1 MLRLLIFTLVL
12 LVSACGTPPNIVMV
26 TRSTPAA
33 GDRSVF
39 VATNR
44 AFEGQRFTAT
54 RESGVEYARFDV
66 SIPPVRDVGEVTWP
80 GAGRPDPETDFLV
93 TAAGMY
99 SGPQA
104 FRSDIRAALMA
115 RPAEDREV
123 VLFVHG
129 YNNNFASGLFRIA
142 QMAHDYEARGLVGH
156 FAWPSAG
163 HPLGYVF
170 DRESAVFSRDALE
183 TFLRDLTAA
192 GADRILLVGHSLGAY
207 ITMETLR
214 QIRRSGDDAVLEAL
228 SGVVLMSPDIDIE
241 VFQSQAR
248 AVEPLPQ
255 PFVVVTSRGDR
266 ALRLS
271 AGLTGRQNRLGNI
284 GAPEDVA
291 EFNILLVDISA
302 FRPGVGDW
310 ANHSTLATSPTLIQ
324 LLGSLPALGQREADI
339 PLDLWSGTVLT
350 VRNATQVLLTPLSP

>member
-1 MLRLLIFTLVL
+1 MFRFLIAVLVL
-12 LVSACGTPPNIVMV
+12 LIAACGAPPNIVMV
-26 TRSTPAA
+26 S
-33 GDRSVF
+33 RSVPGAGERVIF

-44 AFEGQRFTAT
+44 AFEDQRYTSV
-54 RESGVEYARFDV
+54 RESGVEYARFSV

-80 GAGRPDPETDFLV
+80 GGGRPDPETDFLV
-93 TAAGMY
+93 TEAGMY

-115 RPAEDREV
+115 LPREDREV

-142 QMAHDYEARGLVGH
+142 QMAHDYDAPGIIAH

-163 HPLGYVF
+163 TPLGYVF

-183 TFLRDLTAA
+183 AFLRDLSAA
-192 GADRILLVGHSLGAY
+192 GAERILLIGHSLGAY

-214 QIRRSGDDAVLEAL
+214 QIRISGDDSLLEAL
-228 SGVVLMSPDIDIE
+228 SGVVLMAPDIDID

-271 AGLTGRQNRLGNI
+271 AGITGRQDRLGNI
-284 GAPEDVA
+284 GTPEDVA
-291 EFNILLVDISA
+291 EFSILLVDISA

-324 LLGSLPALGQREADI
+324 LLSGLPTLGQREADI

-350 VRNATQVLLTPLSP
+350 VRNATQVLLTPVGP